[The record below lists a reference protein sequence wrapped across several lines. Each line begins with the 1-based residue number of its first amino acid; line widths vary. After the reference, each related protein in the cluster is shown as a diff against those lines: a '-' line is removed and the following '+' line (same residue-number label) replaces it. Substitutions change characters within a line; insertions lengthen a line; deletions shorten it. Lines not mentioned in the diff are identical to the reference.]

1 MDALI
6 FMLRWHRYKFDKKH
20 ARTHYSE
27 LGFLHP
33 VGSGGHVVHSGV
45 SRAQNVDA
53 LFFVLEQDQYEHDK
67 KCTVHI
73 TPNLYFASDGLCV
86 SHIA

>member
-6 FMLRWHRYKFDKKH
+6 FMLGWHRYKFDKKH

-33 VGSGGHVVHSGV
+33 VGSRGHVVHSGV

-73 TPNLYFASDGLCV
+73 TPSLYFASDGLCV